1 MLVVVV
7 VVVVMVVV
15 LVGGFFF
22 HGFCGSG
29 TLRNEMTTVALW
41 AVGRDV

>member
-29 TLRNEMTTVALW
+29 TLRNEMTTVAV
-41 AVGRDV
+41 VGCGT